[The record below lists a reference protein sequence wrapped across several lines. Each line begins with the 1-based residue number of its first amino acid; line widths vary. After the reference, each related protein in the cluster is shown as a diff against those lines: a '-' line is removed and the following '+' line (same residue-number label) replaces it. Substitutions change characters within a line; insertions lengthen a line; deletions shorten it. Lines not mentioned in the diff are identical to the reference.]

1 MKKILFLANCPS
13 PYRVRFFDILGRDAD
28 VTVLFWERRE
38 EVTDRDAAW
47 FISGEGNFR
56 QVQLEKRS
64 ALLGGAHVDV
74 IDWLKKPFDHIIICG
89 YSAPTAMLA
98 IHWLK
103 SHRRSYCLEVDG
115 GLIRQ
120 ESGPKL
126 WLKKYLVGGASLY
139 LSTGKRTSEY
149 LVHYGAR
156 EDRVRCYPFT
166 SLEEKDILSS
176 PVTREEKQALR
187 QKLGMGEEKIVLS
200 VGQFIPRKGFD
211 VLLKAAAG
219 LPADTGVY
227 IVGGE
232 PTEAYRTLAKGLD
245 HVHFCGF
252 KKKEALAEYY
262 RAADLFVLPTR
273 EDIWGLVI
281 NEAMSCGLPVITTD
295 NCVAGLELIREGV
308 NGAIV
313 PADDAAALEEKM
325 KEILAGDMEAM
336 GRAALAT
343 AGEYTIEAMAKAH
356 LDILEGR

>member
-1 MKKILFLANCPS
+1 
-13 PYRVRFFDILGRDAD
+13 
-28 VTVLFWERRE
+28 
-38 EVTDRDAAW
+38 
-47 FISGEGNFR
+47 
-56 QVQLEKRS
+56 
-64 ALLGGAHVDV
+64 
-74 IDWLKKPFDHIIICG
+74 
-89 YSAPTAMLA
+89 
-98 IHWLK
+98 
-103 SHRRSYCLEVDG
+103 
-115 GLIRQ
+115 
-120 ESGPKL
+120 
-126 WLKKYLVGGASLY
+126 
-139 LSTGKRTSEY
+139 
-149 LVHYGAR
+149 
-156 EDRVRCYPFT
+156 
-166 SLEEKDILSS
+166 
-176 PVTREEKQALR
+176 
-187 QKLGMGEEKIVLS
+187 MGEEKIVLS

-252 KKKEALAEYY
+252 RKKEALAEYY

-313 PADDAAALEEKM
+313 PVDDVAALEEKM
-325 KEILAGDMEAM
+325 KEILAGDMEVM